1 MIENLTAN
9 ADTFTSNVYL
19 VTGARTVLI
28 DAGTIATIEQTIAE
42 RVSTLDAVVLTHQHS
57 DHVQQL
63 TAILDTF
70 DAELLSYAPHPRR
83 DRALT
88 DGAQV
93 VLGDSAYTAL
103 HTPGHADDH
112 LVFFNDQRLFSG
124 DILVYADEAYDNG
137 SFGRT
142 DMAGQSR
149 EQLIDSLARLSEQL
163 PRTVS
168 ELYPGHGPSFAGDI
182 HTVLERAL
190 ERARQRT
197 PKYQKS

>member
-19 VTGARTVLI
+19 VTGAQTVLI

-42 RVSTLDAVVLTHQHS
+42 RVSTLDAVVLTHQHP
-57 DHVQQL
+57 DHVEQL

-70 DAELLSYAPHPRR
+70 DAELLSYASHPRR

-124 DILVYADEAYDNG
+124 DILVYADGAYEDG

-163 PRTVS
+163 PRAVR
-168 ELYPGHGPSFAGDI
+168 ELYPGHGPSFTGDVHMI
-182 HTVLERAL
+182 LERAL
-190 ERARQRT
+190 DRARQRT
-197 PKYQKS
+197 PKYQES